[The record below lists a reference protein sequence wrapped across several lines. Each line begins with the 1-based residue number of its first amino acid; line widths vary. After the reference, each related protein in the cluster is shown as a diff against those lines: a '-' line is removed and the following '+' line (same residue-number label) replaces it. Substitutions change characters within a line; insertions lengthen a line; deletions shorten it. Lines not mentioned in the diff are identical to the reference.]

1 MNVPRLFLAT
11 VVLSGLLVGCDQP
24 APPVVSNGRGL
35 APNSRSIER
44 GQSSAETVREQQAAF
59 LNRIRQSDPQF
70 ETIQK
75 AVLNEQNELGLVLNR
90 NVDLESI
97 RPLMRTMLTQMA
109 KEFPG
114 QDLTVVAYAPANPPM
129 KIGTA
134 RLDAQTRQM
143 SYTPAR

>member
-1 MNVPRLFLAT
+1 MNASTFLAT
-11 VVLSGLLVGCDQP
+11 AVLAGLLAACDQP
-24 APPVVSNGRGL
+24 APPVVSDGRGL
-35 APNSRSIER
+35 APASRSIER
-44 GQSSAETVREQQAAF
+44 GQASAGTVREQQAAF

-109 KEFPG
+109 REFPG

-129 KIGTA
+129 KIGTG